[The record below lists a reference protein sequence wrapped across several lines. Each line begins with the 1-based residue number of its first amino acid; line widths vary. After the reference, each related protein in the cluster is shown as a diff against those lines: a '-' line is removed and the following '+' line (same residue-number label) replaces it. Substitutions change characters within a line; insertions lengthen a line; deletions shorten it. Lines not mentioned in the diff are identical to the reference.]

1 MINGATIKGGKTYP
15 NGKMSYAELK
25 AELPFPTKLVVVP
38 MKAIEVYEAIDYSR
52 TNYEDGTDLDA
63 EEIPRRGYMQVDFDL
78 DHGQKWEELVYANE
92 DDILRVAVPRNLLN
106 GFCKIQP
113 LMDVGNRLKGLGQ
126 FPGPDDFVPA
136 IDLVLRHACKTRF
149 FQLVGDKPFN
159 YFDLNNDGVLDRH
172 EIKLMLTEVLGYEPA
187 DFVVDDMISSIDQD
201 DNGVIDQGEFSFLLA
216 QIEREHSHY

>member
-1 MINGATIKGGKTYP
+1 
-15 NGKMSYAELK
+15 
-25 AELPFPTKLVVVP
+25 
-38 MKAIEVYEAIDYSR
+38 
-52 TNYEDGTDLDA
+52 
-63 EEIPRRGYMQVDFDL
+63 MQVDFDL